1 MRVRDVLAHK
11 GHDVVTVRPDAT
23 CRDLLALLARHN
35 IGAVVVSSDGISV
48 DGIVSERDVV
58 RQLNEHGAAVLD
70 APVSQI
76 ATRVV
81 ATCGPEDSLDDLR
94 ETMTLRRIRHIP
106 VVAEGR
112 LIGIVSI
119 GDVVKST
126 ISELQDE
133 KQHLID
139 YLQS

>member
-11 GHDVVTVRPDAT
+11 GHDVVTVRPDST
-23 CRDLLALLARHN
+23 CRELLALLARHN
-35 IGAVVVSSDGISV
+35 IGAVVVSSDGTSV
-48 DGIVSERDVV
+48 AGIVSERDVV
-58 RQLNEHGAAVLD
+58 RQLNEHGAGVLD

-76 ATRVV
+76 ATLVV
-81 ATCGPEDSLDDLR
+81 ATCGPEDPLDELR
-94 ETMTLRRIRHIP
+94 ETMTSRRFRHIP
-106 VVAEGR
+106 VVADGR

-126 ISELQDE
+126 ISELEDE
-133 KQHLID
+133 KRHLID

>member
-35 IGAVVVSSDGISV
+35 IGAVVVSSDGTTV
-48 DGIVSERDVV
+48 EGIASERDVV
-58 RQLNEHGAAVLD
+58 RRLNEHGAAILD

-76 ATRVV
+76 ATLVV
-81 ATCGPEDSLDDLR
+81 ATCGPDDPLDELR

-126 ISELQDE
+126 ISELEDE
-133 KQHLID
+133 KRHLID